1 MTSKV
6 SFTAENKDSYT
17 FAVEDDSVQLD
28 CYLIGSISGGDA
40 TECSHTVGISNV
52 PNLLRINQTSNLV
65 DLLEKLRFLDA
76 EGWRDFHHKIMECQ
90 TDSFTWS
97 ETNWDE

>member
-1 MTSKV
+1 MTSK
-6 SFTAENKDSYT
+6 FTFNAENKDSYT
-17 FAVEDDSVQLD
+17 FAVEGDSVQLD
-28 CYLIGSISGGDA
+28 CYLIGSISGGNA

-52 PNLLRINQTSNLV
+52 PKLLRMTQASNLG
-65 DLLEKLRFLDA
+65 DLLEKSRLLDT